1 MLNAIAHQIYILI
14 PFNFT
19 VYIRFSVFIVDA
31 FEDTFLLLLLTHHPP
46 SEMTNFIFK
55 CNNPLMFVIKMFFM
69 WRSALSSMFF
79 IKSWWLLNYYY
90 RITLLTVFKPK
101 TEVQW
106 NSLLIIIF
114 GRMEN
119 PSSNWCC
126 NIN

>member
-55 CNNPLMFVIKMFFM
+55 CNNPLMFVIKMFLYVEVRIVINVFHQKLM
-69 WRSALSSMFF
+69 AFKLLLS
-79 IKSWWLLNYYY
+79 N
-90 RITLLTVFKPK
+90 
-101 TEVQW
+101 
-106 NSLLIIIF
+106 NS
-114 GRMEN
+114 
-119 PSSNWCC
+119 
-126 NIN
+126 INCV